1 MKKFYTTK
9 KVIMLLIMA
18 MTATSVLQ
26 AQTMKVKKIVSEAK
40 DEKKEVYEDV
50 NLQRDRNPVT
60 DLELERKENNA
71 VLLTWNYPEGFI
83 PKERATLSW
92 SGDFS
97 SMVAAGQSEG
107 DIAHRY
113 EVSDLQDYIGWK
125 VKYIGIVPISDGHYH
140 SVRIWEGPEGDSL
153 EQVADNLTLI
163 YEKLA
168 ENLSYNVRN
177 YIPIDSEITI
187 EEGKEFWFGIRTV
200 PIYMT
205 FQYTWPIDGG
215 PVVSEKGDLYRYVDG
230 YYEYEWESLLLYGG
244 INSNFCIEVIL
255 ENSDGKMVKMGYG
268 NGDDETEELEG
279 YEIYADEEQIAVITD
294 PHFLEYEDYR
304 FVRGEVNYCVEAV
317 YTTGNAEAV
326 CGSIEILTV
335 EEGDADGG
343 EIRIYPNPARESFK
357 IRYEK
362 GDSEG
367 KPEIRITD
375 MMGRTIKRVEMEV
388 DGEMMIGTEDMPS
401 GMYFY
406 TISIGEKSRSGKLI
420 ISR

>member
-9 KVIMLLIMA
+9 KVIILIMA

-26 AQTMKVKKIVSEAK
+26 AQTMKVKKIVSEEK

-60 DLELERKENNA
+60 DLELERRENNS

-92 SGDFS
+92 SGDFNN
-97 SMVAAGQSEG
+97 MIAAGQSDG

-125 VKYIGIVPISDGHYH
+125 VKYIGIVPISEGHYH

-177 YIPIDSEITI
+177 YIMIDSEITI
-187 EEGKEFWFGIRTV
+187 EEGKEFWFGIRTA

-205 FQYTWPIDGG
+205 FQYAWSVDGG
-215 PVVSEKGDLYRYVDG
+215 PAVPKKGDLYRINDG
-230 YYEYEWESLLLYGG
+230 FNEWESLLLSTGY
-244 INSNFCIEVIL
+244 NYNFCIEVIL
-255 ENSDGKMVKMGYG
+255 ENPEGKMVKMGYG

-326 CGSIEILTV
+326 CGSIEILTT
-335 EEGDADGG
+335 EEGGLEGG
-343 EIRIYPNPARESFK
+343 EIKIYPNPAKESFK

-375 MMGRTIKRVEMEV
+375 MMGRTIKRIEMK
-388 DGEMMIGTEDMPS
+388 GEGEIVIGTEGMPS

-406 TISIGEKSRSGKLI
+406 TISIGGKSQSGKLI

>member
-18 MTATSVLQ
+18 MTATSGLQ

-40 DEKKEVYEDV
+40 EEKKEVYEDV

-60 DLELERKENNA
+60 DLELERKENNS

-92 SGDFS
+92 SGPMGD
-97 SMVAAGQSEG
+97 AYAILQSKG

-177 YIPIDSEITI
+177 YITIDSEITI
-187 EEGKEFWFGIRTV
+187 EKGKEFWFGVYTN
-200 PIYMT
+200 PIYT
-205 FQYTWPIDGG
+205 TYQFTWAADKG
-215 PVVSEKGDLYRYVDG
+215 PAVPKKGDLYRLDDG
-230 YYEYEWESLLLYGG
+230 VSGWNSLSDYLFG
-244 INSNFCIEVIL
+244 NNFCIEVIL
-255 ENSDGKMVKMGYG
+255 ENPDGKMVRMGYG

-279 YEIYADEEQIAVITD
+279 YEIYADEEQIAVIT
-294 PHFLEYEDYR
+294 
-304 FVRGEVNYCVEAV
+304 

-326 CGSIEILTV
+326 CGSIEILTT
-335 EEGDADGG
+335 EEGGMT
-343 EIRIYPNPARESFK
+343 ETSISKVYPNPGENILNIRTSFPEGRIEIYDILGKMIYKQYITEEVTK
-357 IRYEK
+357 ISTEGWAK
-362 GDSEG
+362 GMYLWKVFSEG
-367 KPEIRITD
+367 KE
-375 MMGRTIKRVEMEV
+375 
-388 DGEMMIGTEDMPS
+388 TE
-401 GMYFY
+401 
-406 TISIGEKSRSGKLI
+406 SGKWI
-420 ISR
+420 KQ

>member
-1 MKKFYTTK
+1 MGKEMKRTGLL
-9 KVIMLLIMA
+9 LLIIA
-18 MTATSVLQ
+18 MTATSGLQ
-26 AQTMKVKKIVSEAK
+26 AQTMKVKKIVSEEK

-60 DLELERKENNA
+60 DLELERRENNS

-92 SGDFS
+92 SGPMGDKIS
-97 SMVAAGQSEG
+97 AGDSKG

-113 EVSDLQDYIGWK
+113 EVSDLQEYIGWK
-125 VKYIGIVPISDGHYH
+125 VKYIGIIPISEEHYH

-163 YEKLA
+163 YEKSA

-187 EEGKEFWFGIRTV
+187 EEGKEFWFGIRTA

-215 PVVSEKGDLYRYVDG
+215 PAVPKKGDLYRINDG
-230 YYEYEWESLLLYGG
+230 FNEWESLLLSTGY
-244 INSNFCIEVIL
+244 NYNFCIEVIL
-255 ENSDGKMVKMGYG
+255 ENPEGKMVKMGYG

-326 CGSIEILTV
+326 CGSIEILTT
-335 EEGDADGG
+335 EEGGMT
-343 EIRIYPNPARESFK
+343 ETSISKVYPNPGENILNIRTSFPEGRIEIYDILGKMIYKQYITEEVTK
-357 IRYEK
+357 ISTEGWAK
-362 GDSEG
+362 GMYLWKVFSEG
-367 KPEIRITD
+367 KE
-375 MMGRTIKRVEMEV
+375 
-388 DGEMMIGTEDMPS
+388 TE
-401 GMYFY
+401 
-406 TISIGEKSRSGKLI
+406 SGKWI
-420 ISR
+420 KQ

>member
-1 MKKFYTTK
+1 
-9 KVIMLLIMA
+9 MA

-50 NLQRDRNPVT
+50 NQQRDRNPVT

-177 YIPIDSEITI
+177 YITIDSEITI
-187 EEGKEFWFGIRTV
+187 EEGKEFWFGVYTN
-200 PIYMT
+200 PIYT
-205 FQYTWPIDGG
+205 TYQFTWAADKG
-215 PVVSEKGDLYRYVDG
+215 PAVPKKGDLYRLDDG
-230 YYEYEWESLLLYGG
+230 VSGWNSLSDYLFG
-244 INSNFCIEVIL
+244 NNFCIEVIL
-255 ENSDGKMVKMGYG
+255 ENPDGKMVRMGYG

-326 CGSIEILTV
+326 CGSIEILTT
-335 EEGDADGG
+335 EEGGMT
-343 EIRIYPNPARESFK
+343 ETSISKVYPNPGENILNIRTSFPEGRIEIYDILGKMIYKQYITEEVTK
-357 IRYEK
+357 ISTEGWAK
-362 GDSEG
+362 GMYLWKVFSEG
-367 KPEIRITD
+367 KE
-375 MMGRTIKRVEMEV
+375 
-388 DGEMMIGTEDMPS
+388 TE
-401 GMYFY
+401 
-406 TISIGEKSRSGKLI
+406 SGKWI
-420 ISR
+420 KQ

>member
-177 YIPIDSEITI
+177 YITIDSEITI
-187 EEGKEFWFGIRTV
+187 EEGKEFWFGVYTN
-200 PIYMT
+200 PIYT
-205 FQYTWPIDGG
+205 TYQFTWAADKG
-215 PVVSEKGDLYRYVDG
+215 PAVPKKGDLYRLDDG
-230 YYEYEWESLLLYGG
+230 VSGWNSLSDYLFG
-244 INSNFCIEVIL
+244 NNFCIEVIL
-255 ENSDGKMVKMGYG
+255 ENPEGKMVKMGYG

-326 CGSIEILTV
+326 CGSIEILTT
-335 EEGDADGG
+335 EEGGMT
-343 EIRIYPNPARESFK
+343 ETSISKVYPNPGENILNIRTSFPEGRIEIYDILGKMIYKQYITEEVTK
-357 IRYEK
+357 ISTEGWAK
-362 GDSEG
+362 GMYLWKVFSEG
-367 KPEIRITD
+367 KE
-375 MMGRTIKRVEMEV
+375 
-388 DGEMMIGTEDMPS
+388 TE
-401 GMYFY
+401 
-406 TISIGEKSRSGKLI
+406 SGKWI
-420 ISR
+420 KQ

>member
-50 NLQRDRNPVT
+50 NQQRDRNPVT

-163 YEKLA
+163 YEKSA

-187 EEGKEFWFGIRTV
+187 EEGKEFWFGVYTD
-200 PIYMT
+200 PIFPNYN
-205 FQYTWPIDGG
+205 YAWAADKG
-215 PVVSEKGDLYRYVDG
+215 PAVSEKGDLHRL
-230 YYEYEWESLLLYGG
+230 YYNDWVTLSSFG

-255 ENSDGKMVKMGYG
+255 ENPEGKMVKMGYG

-326 CGSIEILTV
+326 CGSIEILTT
-335 EEGDADGG
+335 EEGGLEEG

>member
-1 MKKFYTTK
+1 MGKEMKRTGLL
-9 KVIMLLIMA
+9 LLIMA
-18 MTATSVLQ
+18 MTATSGLQ
-26 AQTMKVKKIVSEAK
+26 AQTMKVKKIVSEEK

-60 DLELERKENNA
+60 DLELERRENNS

-92 SGDFS
+92 SGPMGDKIS
-97 SMVAAGQSEG
+97 AGDSKG

-113 EVSDLQDYIGWK
+113 EVSDLQEYIGWK
-125 VKYIGIVPISDGHYH
+125 VKYIGIIPISEEHYH

-163 YEKLA
+163 YEKSA

-187 EEGKEFWFGIRTV
+187 EEGKEFWFGIRTA

-215 PVVSEKGDLYRYVDG
+215 PAVPKKGDLYRINDG
-230 YYEYEWESLLLYGG
+230 FNEWESLLLSTGY
-244 INSNFCIEVIL
+244 NYNFCIEVIL
-255 ENSDGKMVKMGYG
+255 ENPEGKMVKMGYG

-326 CGSIEILTV
+326 CGSIEILTT
-335 EEGDADGG
+335 EEGGMT
-343 EIRIYPNPARESFK
+343 ETSISKVYPNPGENILNIRTSFPEGRIEIYDILGKMIYKQYITEEVTK
-357 IRYEK
+357 ISTEGWAK
-362 GDSEG
+362 GMYLWKVFSEG
-367 KPEIRITD
+367 KE
-375 MMGRTIKRVEMEV
+375 
-388 DGEMMIGTEDMPS
+388 TE
-401 GMYFY
+401 
-406 TISIGEKSRSGKLI
+406 SGKWI
-420 ISR
+420 KQ

>member
-40 DEKKEVYEDV
+40 EEKKEVYEDV

-125 VKYIGIVPISDGHYH
+125 VKYIGIVPISEEHYH

-163 YEKLA
+163 YEKSA

-177 YIPIDSEITI
+177 YITIDSEITI
-187 EEGKEFWFGIRTV
+187 EEGKEFWFGVYTD
-200 PIYMT
+200 PIFPNYN
-205 FQYTWPIDGG
+205 YAWAADKG
-215 PVVSEKGDLYRYVDG
+215 PAVSEKGDLHRL
-230 YYEYEWESLLLYGG
+230 YYNDWVTLSSFG

-255 ENSDGKMVKMGYG
+255 ENPDGKMVRMGYG

-335 EEGDADGG
+335 EEGDAEGG
-343 EIRIYPNPARESFK
+343 EIKIYPNPARESFK

-362 GDSEG
+362 GDSEE

-375 MMGRTIKRVEMEV
+375 MMGRTIKRIEMEV
-388 DGEMMIGTEDMPS
+388 EGEMMIGTEDMPS

-406 TISIGEKSRSGKLI
+406 TISIGGKSQSGKLI

>member
-1 MKKFYTTK
+1 MEKFYTTK

-40 DEKKEVYEDV
+40 EEKKEVYEDV

-125 VKYIGIVPISDGHYH
+125 VKYIGIVPISEGHYH

-163 YEKLA
+163 YEKSA

-187 EEGKEFWFGIRTV
+187 EEGKEFWFGVYTD
-200 PIYMT
+200 PIFPNYN
-205 FQYTWPIDGG
+205 YAWAADKG
-215 PVVSEKGDLYRYVDG
+215 PAVSEKGDLHRL
-230 YYEYEWESLLLYGG
+230 YYNDWVTLSSFG

-255 ENSDGKMVKMGYG
+255 ENPEGKMVKMGYG

-335 EEGDADGG
+335 EEGDAEGG
-343 EIRIYPNPARESFK
+343 EIKIYPNPARESFK

-362 GDSEG
+362 GDSED

>member
-50 NLQRDRNPVT
+50 NQQRDRNPVT

-187 EEGKEFWFGIRTV
+187 EEGKEFWFGIRTA

-205 FQYTWPIDGG
+205 FQYAWPVDGG
-215 PVVSEKGDLYRYVDG
+215 PAVSEKGDLYRVVDG
-230 YYEYEWESLLLYGG
+230 YYEWESLLLCVGL
-244 INSNFCIEVIL
+244 NSNFCIEVIL
-255 ENSDGKMVKMGYG
+255 ENPEGKMVKMGYG

-326 CGSIEILTV
+326 CGSIEILTT
-335 EEGDADGG
+335 EEGGMT
-343 EIRIYPNPARESFK
+343 ETSISKVYPNPGENILNIRTSFPEGRIEIYDILGKMIYKQYITEEVTK
-357 IRYEK
+357 ISTEGWAK
-362 GDSEG
+362 GMYLWKVFSEG
-367 KPEIRITD
+367 KE
-375 MMGRTIKRVEMEV
+375 
-388 DGEMMIGTEDMPS
+388 TE
-401 GMYFY
+401 
-406 TISIGEKSRSGKLI
+406 SGKWI
-420 ISR
+420 KQ

>member
-18 MTATSVLQ
+18 MTATSGLQ

-92 SGDFS
+92 SGPMGDKIS
-97 SMVAAGQSEG
+97 AGDSKG

-187 EEGKEFWFGIRTV
+187 EEGKEFWFGVYTD
-200 PIYMT
+200 PIFPNYN
-205 FQYTWPIDGG
+205 YAWAADKG
-215 PVVSEKGDLYRYVDG
+215 PAVSEKGDLHRL
-230 YYEYEWESLLLYGG
+230 YYNDWVTLSSFG

-255 ENSDGKMVKMGYG
+255 ENPEGKMVRMGYG

-294 PHFLEYEDYR
+294 SHFLEYEDYR

-326 CGSIEILTV
+326 CGSIEILTT
-335 EEGDADGG
+335 EEGGMT
-343 EIRIYPNPARESFK
+343 ETSISKVYPNPGENILNIRTSFPEGRIEIYDILGKMIYKQYITEEVTK
-357 IRYEK
+357 ISTEGWAK
-362 GDSEG
+362 GMYLWKVFSEG
-367 KPEIRITD
+367 KE
-375 MMGRTIKRVEMEV
+375 
-388 DGEMMIGTEDMPS
+388 TE
-401 GMYFY
+401 
-406 TISIGEKSRSGKLI
+406 SGKWI
-420 ISR
+420 KQ

>member
-18 MTATSVLQ
+18 MTATSGLQ

-40 DEKKEVYEDV
+40 EEKKEVYEDV

-163 YEKLA
+163 YEKSA

-187 EEGKEFWFGIRTV
+187 EEGKEFWFGVYTD
-200 PIYMT
+200 PIFPNYN
-205 FQYTWPIDGG
+205 YAWAADKG
-215 PVVSEKGDLYRYVDG
+215 PAVSEKGDLHRL
-230 YYEYEWESLLLYGG
+230 YYNDWVTLSSFG

-255 ENSDGKMVKMGYG
+255 ENPEGKMVRMGYG

-326 CGSIEILTV
+326 CGSIEILTT
-335 EEGDADGG
+335 EEGDAEGG

-362 GDSEG
+362 GDSEE
-367 KPEIRITD
+367 KPEIIITD

-388 DGEMMIGTEDMPS
+388 DGEMMIGTEGMPS

-420 ISR
+420 INR

>member
-1 MKKFYTTK
+1 MGKEMKRTR
-9 KVIMLLIMA
+9 LLLMMITMI
-18 MTATSVLQ
+18 ATSGLQ

-125 VKYIGIVPISDGHYH
+125 VKYIGIVPISEGHYH

-163 YEKLA
+163 YEKSA

-187 EEGKEFWFGIRTV
+187 EEGKEFWFGIRTA

-205 FQYTWPIDGG
+205 FQYAWSVDGG
-215 PVVSEKGDLYRYVDG
+215 PAVPKKGDLYRINDG
-230 YYEYEWESLLLYGG
+230 FNEWESLLLSTGY
-244 INSNFCIEVIL
+244 NYNFCIEVIL
-255 ENSDGKMVKMGYG
+255 ENPEGKMVKMGYG

-335 EEGDADGG
+335 EEGDAEGG
-343 EIRIYPNPARESFK
+343 EIKIYPNPARESFK

-362 GDSEG
+362 GDSED

-388 DGEMMIGTEDMPS
+388 DGEMMIGTEGMPS

-420 ISR
+420 INR

>member
-50 NLQRDRNPVT
+50 NQQRDRNPVT

-163 YEKLA
+163 YEKSA

-187 EEGKEFWFGIRTV
+187 EEGKEFWFGVYTD
-200 PIYMT
+200 PIFPNYN
-205 FQYTWPIDGG
+205 YAWAADKG
-215 PVVSEKGDLYRYVDG
+215 PAVSEKGDLHRL
-230 YYEYEWESLLLYGG
+230 YYNDWVTLSSFG

-255 ENSDGKMVKMGYG
+255 ENPEGKMVKMGYG

-326 CGSIEILTV
+326 CGSIEILTT
-335 EEGDADGG
+335 EEGGLEEG

-406 TISIGEKSRSGKLI
+406 TISIGEKSQSGKLI

>member
-92 SGDFS
+92 SGPMGDKIS
-97 SMVAAGQSEG
+97 AGDSKG

-163 YEKLA
+163 YEKSA

-187 EEGKEFWFGIRTV
+187 EEGKGFWFGVYTD
-200 PIYMT
+200 PIFPNYN
-205 FQYTWPIDGG
+205 YAWAADKG
-215 PVVSEKGDLYRYVDG
+215 PAVSEKGDLHRL
-230 YYEYEWESLLLYGG
+230 YYNDWVTLSSFG

-255 ENSDGKMVKMGYG
+255 ENPDGKMVRMGYG

-335 EEGDADGG
+335 EEGDAEGG
-343 EIRIYPNPARESFK
+343 EIKIYPNPARESFK

-362 GDSEG
+362 GDSEE

-375 MMGRTIKRVEMEV
+375 MMGRTIKRIEMEV
-388 DGEMMIGTEDMPS
+388 EGEMMIGTEDMPS

-406 TISIGEKSRSGKLI
+406 TISIGGKSQSGKLI

>member
-1 MKKFYTTK
+1 MEKFYTTK

-40 DEKKEVYEDV
+40 NEKKEVYEDV

-60 DLELERKENNA
+60 DLELERRENNS

-92 SGDFS
+92 SGPMGDKIS
-97 SMVAAGQSEG
+97 AGDSKG

-125 VKYIGIVPISDGHYH
+125 VKYRGIIPISEEHYH

-163 YEKLA
+163 YEKSA

-187 EEGKEFWFGIRTV
+187 EEGKEFWFGVYTD
-200 PIYMT
+200 PIFPNYN
-205 FQYTWPIDGG
+205 YAWAADKG
-215 PVVSEKGDLYRYVDG
+215 PAVSEKGDLHRL
-230 YYEYEWESLLLYGG
+230 YYNDWVTLSSFG

-255 ENSDGKMVKMGYG
+255 ENPEGKMVKMGYG

-279 YEIYADEEQIAVITD
+279 YEIYADE
-294 PHFLEYEDYR
+294 
-304 FVRGEVNYCVEAV
+304 
-317 YTTGNAEAV
+317 
-326 CGSIEILTV
+326 LTV

-362 GDSEG
+362 GDSEE

-375 MMGRTIKRVEMEV
+375 MMGRTIKRIEMEV

>member
-18 MTATSVLQ
+18 MTATSGLQ

-40 DEKKEVYEDV
+40 EEKKEVYEDV

-92 SGDFS
+92 SGPMGD
-97 SMVAAGQSEG
+97 AYAILQSKG

-177 YIPIDSEITI
+177 YITIDSEITI
-187 EEGKEFWFGIRTV
+187 EEGKEFWFGVYTN
-200 PIYMT
+200 PIYT
-205 FQYTWPIDGG
+205 TYQFTWAADKG
-215 PVVSEKGDLYRYVDG
+215 PAVPKKGDLYRLDDG
-230 YYEYEWESLLLYGG
+230 VSGWNSLSDYLFG
-244 INSNFCIEVIL
+244 NNFCIEVIL
-255 ENSDGKMVKMGYG
+255 ENPDGKMVRMGYG

-294 PHFLEYEDYR
+294 PHF
-304 FVRGEVNYCVEAV
+304 CVEAV

-326 CGSIEILTV
+326 CGSIEILTT
-335 EEGDADGG
+335 EEGGMT
-343 EIRIYPNPARESFK
+343 ETSISKVYPNPGENILNIRTSFPEGRIEIYDILGKMIYKQYITEEVTK
-357 IRYEK
+357 ISTEGWAK
-362 GDSEG
+362 GMYLWKVFSEG
-367 KPEIRITD
+367 KE
-375 MMGRTIKRVEMEV
+375 
-388 DGEMMIGTEDMPS
+388 TE
-401 GMYFY
+401 
-406 TISIGEKSRSGKLI
+406 SGKWI
-420 ISR
+420 KQ

>member
-50 NLQRDRNPVT
+50 NQQRDRNPVT
-60 DLELERKENNA
+60 DLELERKENNS

-187 EEGKEFWFGIRTV
+187 EEGKEFWFGIRTA

-205 FQYTWPIDGG
+205 FQYAWPVDGG
-215 PVVSEKGDLYRYVDG
+215 PAVSEKGDLYRVVDG
-230 YYEYEWESLLLYGG
+230 YYEWESLLLCVGL
-244 INSNFCIEVIL
+244 NSNFCIEVIL
-255 ENSDGKMVKMGYG
+255 ENPEGKMVKMGYG

-326 CGSIEILTV
+326 CGSIEILTT
-335 EEGDADGG
+335 EEGGMT
-343 EIRIYPNPARESFK
+343 ETSISKVYPNPGENILNIRTSFPEGRIEIYDILGKMIYKQYITEEVTK
-357 IRYEK
+357 ISTEGWAK
-362 GDSEG
+362 GMYLWKVFSEG
-367 KPEIRITD
+367 KE
-375 MMGRTIKRVEMEV
+375 
-388 DGEMMIGTEDMPS
+388 TE
-401 GMYFY
+401 
-406 TISIGEKSRSGKLI
+406 SGKWI
-420 ISR
+420 KQ

>member
-163 YEKLA
+163 YEKSA

-187 EEGKEFWFGIRTV
+187 EEGKEFWFGVYTD
-200 PIYMT
+200 PIFPNYN
-205 FQYTWPIDGG
+205 YAWAADKG
-215 PVVSEKGDLYRYVDG
+215 PAVSEKGDLHRL
-230 YYEYEWESLLLYGG
+230 YYNDWVTLSSFG

-255 ENSDGKMVKMGYG
+255 ENPEGKMVRMGYG

-326 CGSIEILTV
+326 CGSIEILTT
-335 EEGDADGG
+335 EEGYAEGG

-367 KPEIRITD
+367 KPEIMITD

>member
-9 KVIMLLIMA
+9 KVIILIMA

-26 AQTMKVKKIVSEAK
+26 AQTMKVKKIVSEEK

-60 DLELERKENNA
+60 DLELERRENNS

-92 SGDFS
+92 SGPMGDKIS
-97 SMVAAGQSEG
+97 AGDSKG

-113 EVSDLQDYIGWK
+113 EVSDLQEYIGWK
-125 VKYIGIVPISDGHYH
+125 VKYIGIIPISEEHYH

-163 YEKLA
+163 YEKSA

-187 EEGKEFWFGIRTV
+187 EEGKEFWFGIRTA

-215 PVVSEKGDLYRYVDG
+215 PAVPKKGDLYRINDG
-230 YYEYEWESLLLYGG
+230 FNEWESLLLSTGY
-244 INSNFCIEVIL
+244 NYNFCIEVIL
-255 ENSDGKMVKMGYG
+255 ENPEGKMVKMGYG

-326 CGSIEILTV
+326 CGSIEILTT
-335 EEGDADGG
+335 EEGGLEGG
-343 EIRIYPNPARESFK
+343 EIKIYPNPAKESFK

-375 MMGRTIKRVEMEV
+375 MMGRTIKRIEMK
-388 DGEMMIGTEDMPS
+388 GEGEIVIGTEGMPS

-406 TISIGEKSRSGKLI
+406 TISIGGKSQSGKLI

>member
-1 MKKFYTTK
+1 M
-9 KVIMLLIMA
+9 
-18 MTATSVLQ
+18 
-26 AQTMKVKKIVSEAK
+26 
-40 DEKKEVYEDV
+40 
-50 NLQRDRNPVT
+50 
-60 DLELERKENNA
+60 ELERKENNA

-92 SGDFS
+92 SGPMGD
-97 SMVAAGQSEG
+97 AYAILQSKG

-177 YIPIDSEITI
+177 YITIDSEITI
-187 EEGKEFWFGIRTV
+187 EEGKEFWFGVYTN
-200 PIYMT
+200 PIYT
-205 FQYTWPIDGG
+205 TYQFTWAADKG
-215 PVVSEKGDLYRYVDG
+215 PAVPKKGDLYRLDDG
-230 YYEYEWESLLLYGG
+230 VSGWNSLSDYLFG
-244 INSNFCIEVIL
+244 NNFCIEVIL
-255 ENSDGKMVKMGYG
+255 ENPDGKMVRMGYG

-335 EEGDADGG
+335 EEGGG
-343 EIRIYPNPARESFK
+343 MTETSISKVYPNPGENILNIRTSFPEGRIEIYDILGKMIYKQYITEEVTK
-357 IRYEK
+357 ISTEGWAK
-362 GDSEG
+362 GMYLWKVFSEG
-367 KPEIRITD
+367 KE
-375 MMGRTIKRVEMEV
+375 
-388 DGEMMIGTEDMPS
+388 TE
-401 GMYFY
+401 
-406 TISIGEKSRSGKLI
+406 SGKWI
-420 ISR
+420 KQ

>member
-40 DEKKEVYEDV
+40 EEKKEVYEDV

-163 YEKLA
+163 YEKSA

-187 EEGKEFWFGIRTV
+187 EEGKEFWFGVYTD
-200 PIYMT
+200 PIFPNYN
-205 FQYTWPIDGG
+205 YAWAADKG
-215 PVVSEKGDLYRYVDG
+215 PAVSEKGDLHRL
-230 YYEYEWESLLLYGG
+230 YYNDWVTLSSFG

-255 ENSDGKMVKMGYG
+255 ENPEGKMVKMGYG

-326 CGSIEILTV
+326 CGSIEILTT
-335 EEGDADGG
+335 EEGGLEEG

-406 TISIGEKSRSGKLI
+406 TISIGEKSQSGKLI

>member
-60 DLELERKENNA
+60 DLELERKENNS

-163 YEKLA
+163 YEKSA

-187 EEGKEFWFGIRTV
+187 EEGKEFWFGVYTD
-200 PIYMT
+200 PIFPNYN
-205 FQYTWPIDGG
+205 YAWAADKG
-215 PVVSEKGDLYRYVDG
+215 PAVSEKGDLHRL
-230 YYEYEWESLLLYGG
+230 YYNDWVTLSSFG

-255 ENSDGKMVKMGYG
+255 ENPEGKMVRMGYG

-335 EEGDADGG
+335 EEGDAEGG

-362 GDSEG
+362 GDSED

-375 MMGRTIKRVEMEV
+375 MMGRTIKIVEMEV
-388 DGEMMIGTEDMPS
+388 DGEIMIGTEDMPS

>member
-40 DEKKEVYEDV
+40 NEKKEVYEDV

-60 DLELERKENNA
+60 DLELERKENNS

-125 VKYIGIVPISDGHYH
+125 VKYIGIVPISEGHYH

-187 EEGKEFWFGIRTV
+187 EEGKEFWFGIRTA

-215 PVVSEKGDLYRYVDG
+215 P
-230 YYEYEWESLLLYGG
+230 
-244 INSNFCIEVIL
+244 
-255 ENSDGKMVKMGYG
+255 
-268 NGDDETEELEG
+268 
-279 YEIYADEEQIAVITD
+279 AV
-294 PHFLEYEDYR
+294 P
-304 FVRGEVNYCVEAV
+304 
-317 YTTGNAEAV
+317 
-326 CGSIEILTV
+326 
-335 EEGDADGG
+335 
-343 EIRIYPNPARESFK
+343 
-357 IRYEK
+357 
-362 GDSEG
+362 
-367 KPEIRITD
+367 
-375 MMGRTIKRVEMEV
+375 
-388 DGEMMIGTEDMPS
+388 
-401 GMYFY
+401 
-406 TISIGEKSRSGKLI
+406 
-420 ISR
+420 

>member
-187 EEGKEFWFGIRTV
+187 EEGKGFWFGVYTD
-200 PIYMT
+200 PIFPNYN
-205 FQYTWPIDGG
+205 YAWAADKG
-215 PVVSEKGDLYRYVDG
+215 PAVSEKGDLHRL
-230 YYEYEWESLLLYGG
+230 YYNDWVTLSSFG

-255 ENSDGKMVKMGYG
+255 ENPDGKMVRMGYG

-326 CGSIEILTV
+326 CGSIEILTT
-335 EEGDADGG
+335 EEGGLEEG

-362 GDSEG
+362 GDSEE

-375 MMGRTIKRVEMEV
+375 MMGRTIKRIEMEV
-388 DGEMMIGTEDMPS
+388 EGEMMIGTEDMPS

-406 TISIGEKSRSGKLI
+406 TISIGGKSQSGKLI

>member
-92 SGDFS
+92 SGPMGDKIS
-97 SMVAAGQSEG
+97 AGDSKG

-163 YEKLA
+163 YEKSA

-187 EEGKEFWFGIRTV
+187 EEGKGFWFGVYTD
-200 PIYMT
+200 PIFPNYN
-205 FQYTWPIDGG
+205 YAWAADKG
-215 PVVSEKGDLYRYVDG
+215 PAVSEKGDLHRL
-230 YYEYEWESLLLYGG
+230 YYNDWVTLSSFG

-255 ENSDGKMVKMGYG
+255 ENPDGKMVRMGYG

-335 EEGDADGG
+335 EEGDAEGG

-362 GDSEG
+362 GDSEE

-375 MMGRTIKRVEMEV
+375 MMGRTIKRIEMEV
-388 DGEMMIGTEDMPS
+388 EGEMMIGTEDMPS

-406 TISIGEKSRSGKLI
+406 TISIGGKSQSGKLI

>member
-163 YEKLA
+163 YEKSA

-187 EEGKEFWFGIRTV
+187 EEGKEFWFGVYTD
-200 PIYMT
+200 PIFPNYN
-205 FQYTWPIDGG
+205 YAWAADKG
-215 PVVSEKGDLYRYVDG
+215 PAVSEKGDLHRL
-230 YYEYEWESLLLYGG
+230 YYNDWVTLSSFG

-255 ENSDGKMVKMGYG
+255 ENPEGKMVRMGYG

-326 CGSIEILTV
+326 CGSIEILTTEEGGV
-335 EEGDADGG
+335 EE
-343 EIRIYPNPARESFK
+343 EEVRIYPNPASESFK

-362 GDSEG
+362 GDSEE

>member
-40 DEKKEVYEDV
+40 EEKKEVYEDV

-187 EEGKEFWFGIRTV
+187 EEGKEFWFGIRTA

-205 FQYTWPIDGG
+205 FQYAWPVDGG
-215 PVVSEKGDLYRYVDG
+215 PAVSEKGDLYRVVDG
-230 YYEYEWESLLLYGG
+230 YYEWESLLLCVGL
-244 INSNFCIEVIL
+244 NSNFCIEVIL
-255 ENSDGKMVKMGYG
+255 ENPEGKMVKMGYG

-326 CGSIEILTV
+326 CGSIEILTT
-335 EEGDADGG
+335 EEGGMT
-343 EIRIYPNPARESFK
+343 ETSISKVYPNPGENILNIRTSFPEGRIEIYDILGKMIYKQYITEEVTK
-357 IRYEK
+357 ISTEGWAK
-362 GDSEG
+362 GMYLWKVFSEG
-367 KPEIRITD
+367 KE
-375 MMGRTIKRVEMEV
+375 
-388 DGEMMIGTEDMPS
+388 TE
-401 GMYFY
+401 
-406 TISIGEKSRSGKLI
+406 SGKWI
-420 ISR
+420 KQ

>member
-60 DLELERKENNA
+60 DLELERKENNS

-163 YEKLA
+163 YEKSA

-187 EEGKEFWFGIRTV
+187 EEGKEFWFGVYTD
-200 PIYMT
+200 PIFPNYN
-205 FQYTWPIDGG
+205 YAWAADKG
-215 PVVSEKGDLYRYVDG
+215 PAVSEKGDLHRL
-230 YYEYEWESLLLYGG
+230 YYNDWVTLSSFG

-255 ENSDGKMVKMGYG
+255 ENTEGKMVKMGYG

-326 CGSIEILTV
+326 CGSIEILTT
-335 EEGDADGG
+335 EEGGTEGG

>member
-40 DEKKEVYEDV
+40 EEKKEVYEDV
-50 NLQRDRNPVT
+50 NQQRDRNPVT

-187 EEGKEFWFGIRTV
+187 EEGKEFWFGIRTA

-205 FQYTWPIDGG
+205 FQYAWPVDGG
-215 PVVSEKGDLYRYVDG
+215 PAVSEKGDLYRVVDG
-230 YYEYEWESLLLYGG
+230 YYEWESLLLCVGL
-244 INSNFCIEVIL
+244 NSNFCIEVIL
-255 ENSDGKMVKMGYG
+255 ENPEGKMVKMGYG

-326 CGSIEILTV
+326 CGSIEILTT
-335 EEGDADGG
+335 EEGGMT
-343 EIRIYPNPARESFK
+343 ETSISKVYPNPGENILNIRTSFPEGRIEIYDILGKMIYKQYITEEVTK
-357 IRYEK
+357 ISTEGWAK
-362 GDSEG
+362 GMYLWKVFSEG
-367 KPEIRITD
+367 KE
-375 MMGRTIKRVEMEV
+375 
-388 DGEMMIGTEDMPS
+388 TE
-401 GMYFY
+401 
-406 TISIGEKSRSGKLI
+406 SGKWI
-420 ISR
+420 KQ

>member
-1 MKKFYTTK
+1 MGKEMKRTGLL
-9 KVIMLLIMA
+9 LLIMA
-18 MTATSVLQ
+18 MTATSGLQ
-26 AQTMKVKKIVSEAK
+26 AQTMKVKKIVSEEK

-60 DLELERKENNA
+60 DLELERRENNS

-92 SGDFS
+92 SGDFNN
-97 SMVAAGQSEG
+97 MIAAGQSDG

-125 VKYIGIVPISDGHYH
+125 VKYIGIIPISDGHYH

-163 YEKLA
+163 YEKSA

-187 EEGKEFWFGIRTV
+187 EEGKEFWFGIRTA

-215 PVVSEKGDLYRYVDG
+215 PAVPKKGDLYRINDG
-230 YYEYEWESLLLYGG
+230 FNEWESLLLSTGY
-244 INSNFCIEVIL
+244 NYNFCIEVIL
-255 ENSDGKMVKMGYG
+255 ENPEGKMVKMGYG

-326 CGSIEILTV
+326 CGSIEILTT
-335 EEGDADGG
+335 EEGGMT
-343 EIRIYPNPARESFK
+343 ETSISKVYPNPGENILNIRTSFPEGRIEIYDILGKMIYKQYITEEVTK
-357 IRYEK
+357 ISTEGWAK
-362 GDSEG
+362 GMYLWKVFSEG
-367 KPEIRITD
+367 KE
-375 MMGRTIKRVEMEV
+375 
-388 DGEMMIGTEDMPS
+388 TE
-401 GMYFY
+401 
-406 TISIGEKSRSGKLI
+406 SGKWI
-420 ISR
+420 KQ

>member
-1 MKKFYTTK
+1 MEKFYTTK

-187 EEGKEFWFGIRTV
+187 EEGKEFWFGVYTD
-200 PIYMT
+200 PIFPNYN
-205 FQYTWPIDGG
+205 YAWAADKG
-215 PVVSEKGDLYRYVDG
+215 PAVSEKGDLHRL
-230 YYEYEWESLLLYGG
+230 YYNDWVTLSSFG

-255 ENSDGKMVKMGYG
+255 ENPEGKMVKMGYG

-335 EEGDADGG
+335 EEGDAEGG

-362 GDSEG
+362 GDSEE

-375 MMGRTIKRVEMEV
+375 MMGRTIKIVEMEV
-388 DGEMMIGTEDMPS
+388 DGEMMIGTEGMPS

>member
-1 MKKFYTTK
+1 
-9 KVIMLLIMA
+9 
-18 MTATSVLQ
+18 
-26 AQTMKVKKIVSEAK
+26 
-40 DEKKEVYEDV
+40 
-50 NLQRDRNPVT
+50 
-60 DLELERKENNA
+60 
-71 VLLTWNYPEGFI
+71 
-83 PKERATLSW
+83 
-92 SGDFS
+92 
-97 SMVAAGQSEG
+97 MVAAGQSEG

-205 FQYTWPIDGG
+205 FQYAWSIDGG
-215 PVVSEKGDLYRYVDG
+215 PVVSEKGDLYRVVDG
-230 YYEYEWESLLLYGG
+230 YYEWESLLLCGG
-244 INSNFCIEVIL
+244 LNSNFCIEVIL
-255 ENSDGKMVKMGYG
+255 ENPEGKMVRMGYG

-335 EEGDADGG
+335 EEGGTEGG
-343 EIRIYPNPARESFK
+343 EIKIYPNPARESFK

-362 GDSEG
+362 GDSEE
-367 KPEIRITD
+367 KSEIMITD
-375 MMGRTIKRVEMEV
+375 MMGRTIKRVEME
-388 DGEMMIGTEDMPS
+388 GEGEIVIGTEGMSS

-406 TISIGEKSRSGKLI
+406 TISIGGKSQSGKLI
-420 ISR
+420 INR